1 MIIREQRRIDR
12 VQDGSGEERG
22 DNGINESRWYDKPGG
37 RIDNEGRKQ
46 GKKRPKGIAVLD

>member
-37 RIDNEGRKQ
+37 RMYNEGSKQ